1 MNLLFGF
8 TAGLA
13 LLVRTVFTESGPKS
27 GRRSRETILVSQVD
41 LGHLAIVRRMS
52 LLQFFCTYWPCQ
64 LNATTMRTKTGA
76 IVDPCC
82 FPEIYVNSISAQRQ
96 SDGRRAGLRIRI
108 IAGPV
113 PLDLSQP

>member
-8 TAGLA
+8 TAGLT

-52 LLQFFCTYWPCQ
+52 PLQFFCTYWPCQ

-82 FPEIYVNSISAQRQ
+82 FPEIYVNSYQPNVSPMADAPD
-96 SDGRRAGLRIRI
+96 SESGLLPGRSRLI
-108 IAGPV
+108 
-113 PLDLSQP
+113 